1 MKTSVST
8 PVRLLAIFTLVAF
21 AMTATVPFYCATG
34 WCCTKHSNEQV
45 AEKPS
50 CCASKTEKSVQTAQQ
65 EGSCCGSQAANTC
78 GDKPADQG
86 CATGC
91 CKIAA
96 GHFVFSPALAIA
108 FLSPIA
114 TLNFDTP
121 ANTGIELSDYI
132 PQPPRVLSA

>member
-1 MKTSVST
+1 MST
-8 PVRLLAIFTLVAF
+8 PVRILAMITLVAF
-21 AMTATVPFYCATG
+21 LATATLPHYCSTG

-45 AEKPS
+45 SQKPS
-50 CCASKTEKSVQTAQQ
+50 CCAMKAEQDVQTASNG
-65 EGSCCGSQAANTC
+65 GSCCGSSAANTC
-78 GDKPADQG
+78 KDKPADQG

-114 TLNFDTP
+114 TLDFDNP
-121 ANTGIELSDYI
+121 LNTGIELTDYI
-132 PQPPRVLSA
+132 PQPPRALSA

>member
-21 AMTATVPFYCATG
+21 TLTATVPHYCSTG
-34 WCCTKHSNEQV
+34 WCCTKHQEQEV
-45 AEKPS
+45 VEKPS
-50 CCASKTEKSVQTAQQ
+50 CCASKAETTVQQS
-65 EGSCCGSQAANTC
+65 GSCCSSDAPSKSEDSCDT
-78 GDKPADQG
+78 G
-86 CATGC
+86 CPTGC

-108 FLSPIA
+108 FLSPVA
-114 TLNFDTP
+114 TLGFDNP
-121 ANTGIELSDYI
+121 LDTGIELTDYI